1 MILSVIV
8 GRPRAGCWEVRG
20 GHWDRNWE
28 LGCGEWGLVG
38 PLFLKAGPGVS
49 GFRPLVKERTERLTL
64 LFHNLSR
71 RKFAAE
77 ERMLGVVTLQDGVFT
92 WFWWGEWW
100 DPWWHQR
107 PCAVQR
113 RVHLKTPVASW
124 SFREETMLAYLGFK
138 SMKIPAC
145 LRINNKTWKLKPYHL
160 LYQPCPQKESKRNQE
175 MKCIHAWR
183 DAAIITML
191 IRISQGH
198 PIMPI
203 HLHFSV
209 YTSKIYA
216 KMLCRMK

>member
-1 MILSVIV
+1 M

-20 GHWDRNWE
+20 GHWDRYWE

-64 LFHNLSR
+64 LFHDLSR
-71 RKFAAE
+71 CKFAAE

-145 LRINNKTWKLKPYHL
+145 LSWLTIKPENSSHTIYYISLVHRKKA
-160 LYQPCPQKESKRNQE
+160 KEIGKWRVSMLAE
-175 MKCIHAWR
+175 MQQ
-183 DAAIITML
+183 
-191 IRISQGH
+191 S
-198 PIMPI
+198 
-203 HLHFSV
+203 
-209 YTSKIYA
+209 
-216 KMLCRMK
+216 